1 MFLQRLKEYADR
13 QDDLPPTLYDA
24 VRVRYIID
32 LDEKGRPLSDRLTD
46 LSDPDNRSSRF
57 GPRMSMPY
65 VKRTVGISAQLLC
78 DIAPYTLDLPRE
90 GKGGKREHH
99 CHETYMDLLKEC
111 AEKTEDPDIEAVLR
125 FLENDPLE
133 QIKLPEEMDRG
144 ANIIFR
150 VNGRNP
156 AKLPAVKAFW
166 SQRYVDKDVPV
177 MQCILCGRDEPVLQS
192 LPKSVKGVPGAQ
204 ASGAAIISA
213 NANAFESYGLKRS
226 LIAPICL
233 NCAESMTKGLNH
245 LLRQEDHY
253 IRFSKGVYVFWTREK
268 EGWSPVGLLDR
279 PAPEDVRVLLH
290 SVFDTNRP
298 PIQDT
303 AFYAAF
309 LTGSG
314 GRVQVRQWLDTT
326 VSQVKRHLARWFQA
340 MRIVGAWG
348 EEPEPLGVYS
358 LAGATVRDL
367 KDLPPNVL
375 RQLVSTALTG
385 RPLPPG
391 LLHGAVQ
398 RARAQQTVN
407 RNQASLIKLVLSMR
421 TPGTIISREE
431 DYMTDLDLSNRE
443 PAYLCGRL
451 LAEIEA
457 AQRAAI
463 PGAKATVIDR
473 FYGTASTAPA
483 SVFGNLLRGT
493 QAHLGKLKR
502 DRPGA
507 YGGIQRRLEEIMA
520 GLESFPR
527 TLSLDQQ
534 ALFVLGYYHQRA
546 SDRAASTKARTERE
560 ERLAETT

>member
-1 MFLQRLKEYADR
+1 
-13 QDDLPPTLYDA
+13 
-24 VRVRYIID
+24 
-32 LDEKGRPLSDRLTD
+32 
-46 LSDPDNRSSRF
+46 
-57 GPRMSMPY
+57 MPY
-65 VKRTVGISAQLLC
+65 VKRTVGISAQLFC
-78 DIAPYTLDLPRE
+78 DIAPYTLGLPRE
-90 GKGGKREHH
+90 GKGEKREHR
-99 CHETYMDLLKEC
+99 CHEAYMELLREC
-111 AEKTEDPDIEAVLR
+111 AEVTEDPNVKAVLR

-133 QIKLPEEMDRG
+133 QLQLPEEMDRSG
-144 ANIIFR
+144 NIIFR

-156 AKLPAVKAFW
+156 AELPVVKRFW
-166 SQRYVDKDVPV
+166 SRRYVDKDARI
-177 MQCILCGRDEPVLQS
+177 MQCLLCGQIEPVLLS

-213 NANAFESYGLKRS
+213 NESAYESYGLKRS

-233 NCAESMTKGLNH
+233 DCAESMTKGLNR
-245 LLRQEDHY
+245 LLRQEDHHL
-253 IRFSKGVYVFWTREK
+253 RFSTGVYVFWTREK
-268 EGWSPVGLLDR
+268 EGWSPVGFLER
-279 PAPEDVRVLLH
+279 PAPEDVRALLH
-290 SVFDTNRP
+290 SVYDTKRP

-303 AFYAAF
+303 ALYAAF

-314 GRVQVRQWLDTT
+314 GRVQVRDWLDTT

-340 MRIVGAWG
+340 QRIVGAWG

-375 RQLVSTALTG
+375 RQLVKTALTG
-385 RPLPPG
+385 RPLPQG
-391 LLHGAVQ
+391 LLYGALH
-398 RARAQQTVN
+398 RARAQQTMH

-421 TPGTIISREE
+421 RQETIISREE
-431 DYMTDLDLSNRE
+431 DSMTDLDLSNRE

-546 SDRAASTKARTERE
+546 TDRAASTRARTERE
-560 ERLAETT
+560 ERPSEIA